1 MKFVTDNLFLI
12 AIAIASGA
20 LLLWP
25 MVNRRFAGATLGHL
39 AATRMIN
46 DQDAVILD
54 VRSSDEFAA
63 GHLPQA
69 RNIPLP
75 DVEKRAGEI
84 PAGKPVILC
93 CQTSARA
100 GKAAAALRSQG
111 RENVYVL
118 DGGLQGW
125 QQAGLPVVK

>member
-12 AIAIASGA
+12 AIAVASGA
-20 LLLWP
+20 LLFWP
-25 MVNRRFAGATLGHL
+25 MVSRRMAGAALGHL

-46 DQDAVILD
+46 DQDAVVLE
-54 VRSSDEFAA
+54 VRSSNEFAA

-69 RNIPLP
+69 RNIPVE
-75 DVEKRAGEI
+75 DVAKRAAEL
-84 PAGKPVILC
+84 AANKPVIIY
-93 CQTSARA
+93 CQSGNRA
-100 GKAAAALRSQG
+100 GKAAAALRATG
-111 RENVYVL
+111 REQVYVL